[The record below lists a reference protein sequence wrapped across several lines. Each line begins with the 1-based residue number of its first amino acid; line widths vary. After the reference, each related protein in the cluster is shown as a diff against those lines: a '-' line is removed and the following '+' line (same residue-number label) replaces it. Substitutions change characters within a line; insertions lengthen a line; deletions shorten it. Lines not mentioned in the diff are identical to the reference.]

1 LTTGSSCILL
11 GRRGSSFVS
20 GCCLGFRPT
29 ALKHKI
35 FTTSAGPSLPNK
47 YFWQLRR
54 GPLLSYDTRLK
65 QYLRLA
71 EQADSNAV
79 EYEPFKIK
87 DKVSIQVSAIT
98 RSVA

>member
-1 LTTGSSCILL
+1 MGKLLTAFLL
-11 GRRGSSFVS
+11 STALALIGTVAQTPCGTARRGIERVA
-20 GCCLGFRPT
+20 LIT
-29 ALKHKI
+29 A
-35 FTTSAGPSLPNK
+35 TD
-47 YFWQLRR
+47 
-54 GPLLSYDTRLK
+54 PLACKTMNTRLK

>member
-1 LTTGSSCILL
+1 M
-11 GRRGSSFVS
+11 
-20 GCCLGFRPT
+20 
-29 ALKHKI
+29 
-35 FTTSAGPSLPNK
+35 N
-47 YFWQLRR
+47 
-54 GPLLSYDTRLK
+54 TRLK

>member
-1 LTTGSSCILL
+1 VL
-11 GRRGSSFVS
+11 SF
-20 GCCLGFRPT
+20 GTT
-29 ALKHKI
+29 AL
-35 FTTSAGPSLPNK
+35 NK

>member
-1 LTTGSSCILL
+1 MS
-11 GRRGSSFVS
+11 
-20 GCCLGFRPT
+20 GFRFSVRT
-29 ALKHKI
+29 ALWN
-35 FTTSAGPSLPNK
+35 GPQGGLNGSRCSLLPIHSPATMNTK
-47 YFWQLRR
+47 
-54 GPLLSYDTRLK
+54 LK